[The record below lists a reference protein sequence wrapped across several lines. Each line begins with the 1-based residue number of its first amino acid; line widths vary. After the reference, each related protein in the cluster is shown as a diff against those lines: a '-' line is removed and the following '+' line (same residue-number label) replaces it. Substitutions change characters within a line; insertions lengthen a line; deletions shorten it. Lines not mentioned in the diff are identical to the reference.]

1 MKTAGDF
8 PFLRLNS
15 LSQNL
20 TVLPAP
26 SGREPSAWREALRF
40 GRKLLLAASE
50 QGRSAGPEVGR
61 GVPTPPSLPLD
72 STHPATGQGLHALD
86 KPKEE
91 VEAQKS

>member
-1 MKTAGDF
+1 MCRWCGNAGSGDD
-8 PFLRLNS
+8 LED
-15 LSQNL
+15 
-20 TVLPAP
+20 AP
-26 SGREPSAWREALRF
+26 QGKFQLAFSA
-40 GRKLLLAASE
+40 
-50 QGRSAGPEVGR
+50 QGRSAGPEAGR